1 MRARNIRALL
11 WLGAAALL
19 CVFCAAP
26 SGPAWAAAWV
36 TFPESW
42 DVGQAFAVSITADV
56 DYKDP
61 AVTWLD
67 RKVTLDVEQGGAGK
81 VSYGLLGSDV
91 RKVKPG
97 NYPILFEFTQG
108 KKRYHIKGN
117 IAINPKTYPSE
128 ELKVASRMVNPSKK
142 SLARIRKESQLTGAA
157 LRTMTAKRKWTTPPE
172 FPLSMMYI
180 TSHYGFHRIFN
191 GQPRAPHA
199 ATDLR
204 AAVGTTVRA
213 PFAGTVILTGD
224 HYYAG
229 KSIYVDSGNGVITV
243 FFHLS
248 QIRVKKGDHIA
259 RGQVIAKSG
268 DTGRITGPHL
278 HYGLNLAG
286 QFVDPMPLFETSVT
300 DLLKQGRQM
309 KVLD

>member
-1 MRARNIRALL
+1 MKMCGIRPLL
-11 WLGAAALL
+11 RLGAAALL
-19 CVFCAAP
+19 CTFCVAPVRPVQAAV
-26 SGPAWAAAWV
+26 WL

-42 DVGQAFAVSITADV
+42 DVGQAFAVSVTADT

-61 AVTWLD
+61 VITWQG

-81 VSYGLLGSDV
+81 ISYGLLGSDI
-91 RKVKPG
+91 RRIKPG

-108 KKRYHIKGN
+108 KQRYHIKGN
-117 IAINPKTYPSE
+117 MTLNPKKYPSE
-128 ELKVASRMVNPSKK
+128 KLKVASRMVNPSKK
-142 SLARIRKESQLTGAA
+142 SLPRIKKESQITGVA
-157 LRTMTAKRKWTTPPE
+157 LRTMTAKRKWTTPPG
-172 FPLSMMYI
+172 FPLSRMHI

-204 AAVGTTVRA
+204 AAVGTAVRA
-213 PFAGTVILTGD
+213 PFAGTVILTGN

-248 QIRVKKGDHIA
+248 QIKVKKGDRVA
-259 RGQVIAKSG
+259 RGQLIARSG

-300 DLLKQGRQM
+300 NLLKKGRQM